1 MDSQVIR
8 EERALNLV
16 DPLLLNIN
24 SFINEITDS
33 VAKTGAEK
41 KKEIETIYKDH
52 GATTTAGDT
61 KGGYDTHNQLDTI
74 EENLAAI
81 ERKNSA
87 DNDWM

>member
-33 VAKTGAEK
+33 VTKTGTEK
-41 KKEIETIYKDH
+41 KKEIETIYKNH
-52 GATTTAGDT
+52 GTTTTAGDT
-61 KGGYDTHNQLDTI
+61 KAGYDTHN
-74 EENLAAI
+74 
-81 ERKNSA
+81 
-87 DNDWM
+87 

>member
-16 DPLLLNIN
+16 DPLLININ
-24 SFINEITDS
+24 QFINEITDS
-33 VAKTGAEK
+33 VTKTGAEK
-41 KKEIETIYKDH
+41 KKEIETIYKNH
-52 GATTTAGDT
+52 GTTTTAGDT

-81 ERKNSA
+81 EKKNS
-87 DNDWM
+87 NENTWI

>member
-16 DPLLLNIN
+16 DPLLININ
-24 SFINEITDS
+24 QFINEITES
-33 VAKTGAEK
+33 VNKTGGEK
-41 KKEIETIYKDH
+41 KKEIETIYKNH
-52 GATTTAGDT
+52 STTAGETT

-81 ERKNSA
+81 EKKNS
-87 DNDWM
+87 NENTWI